1 MVIIIKIY
9 PLLLAF
15 FFFCQSLSGQ
25 KIDDILNSPVTDK
38 QKADTLLSIGK
49 KYHMRFKVDSAL
61 LVFEKGL
68 SYAKKTGD
76 PTLVAIYYIVTS
88 RTYRLQG
95 KSQTALETI
104 RKATPYISTK
114 TPEGT
119 LENYFLNTGH
129 YFKDLS
135 ISDSALYYYG
145 ETEKLNNKYFPYE
158 NWVVYESMAG
168 IFAENLAWDKAE
180 EYYLKGYAITK
191 AGNKRADHGV
201 ILVMLGNLYVMANK
215 PDKFTNL
222 LNEYELFMSAS
233 RKNLLQDPVHNMLF
247 LDWSKYSLEQK
258 VVFLEKAK
266 KKNLENGYQEG
277 AEACNLY
284 LSMAFEEAK
293 LYDKALEYLK
303 ENYQSNRSG
312 IDLYYKHI
320 NLRHIYRIQKK
331 AAMEVAALKTAEE
344 LLSLIAKLS
353 DASSKEITLNLE
365 KKYET
370 EKKEKEI
377 ALLNSNNELARKEIA
392 LLNSQKK
399 LIDIELLRQLDI
411 QKALAR
417 ENELMDSV
425 VKGEKAYSISVTR
438 EKEKEAALNA
448 ALGRENILKAGEL
461 DKEKSLRQV
470 LIGGASLLLVA
481 VGIILFQF
489 RKQRL
494 KSYVIQKQSD
504 DLQVLMKEIHH
515 RVKNNLQV
523 ISSLLDLQSM
533 TIADNQAS
541 EAVKEGKNRVQSM
554 ALIHQNLYSE
564 GNIKGIKTK
573 DYISNLLQS
582 LCDSYNITN
591 DKVKI
596 KTDIDDLNLDVDTMI
611 PLGLVLNELV
621 SNSLKYAFKDGRQG
635 ELSII
640 LKEKAQHLLLKVSDN
655 GTGYPDG
662 LNVKESKSFG
672 MKMIR
677 AFAQKLK
684 AKLDVYNHNGAVVE
698 MQITKYNLA

>member
-1 MVIIIKIY
+1 MAIIIKLY
-9 PLLLAF
+9 PLLLAL
-15 FFFCQSLSGQ
+15 FFFCQPLSGQ
-25 KIDDILNSPVTDK
+25 NINDIVNSPVTDK
-38 QKADTLLSIGK
+38 QKADTLLSIGI

-68 SYAKKTGD
+68 MYAKKAGD
-76 PTLVAIYYIVTS
+76 HTLVALYYIFTS
-88 RTYRLQG
+88 RTYRMQG
-95 KSQTALETI
+95 KPKMALETI
-104 RKATPYISTK
+104 RKASPFLSSNTPA
-114 TPEGT
+114 GT
-119 LENYFLNTGH
+119 IENYLLNTAH
-129 YFKDLS
+129 SFKDLS

-158 NWVVYESMAG
+158 NWIVYESMAG

-191 AGNKRADHGV
+191 AGNRRSDHGM
-201 ILVMLGNLYVMANK
+201 ILYMLGNFYVMANK
-215 PDKFTNL
+215 PEKFTNI
-222 LNEYELFMSAS
+222 LNEYDIFMSAS

-247 LDWSKYSLEQK
+247 LDWSKYSLNQK
-258 VVFLEKAK
+258 VEFLEKAK
-266 KKNLENGYQEG
+266 KKNQENGYQEG
-277 AEACNLY
+277 ADACNLY
-284 LSMAFEEAK
+284 LSLAFEDAK
-293 LYDKALEYLK
+293 LYDKALEYLL
-303 ENYQSNRSG
+303 ENYQSNKARE
-312 IDLYYKHI
+312 DLYYKHI
-320 NLRHIYRIQKK
+320 NLKHIYRIQKK
-331 AAMEVAALKTAEE
+331 AAMDAAALKSAEE

-399 LIDIELLRQLDI
+399 LFDIELLRQLDI

-425 VKGEKAYSISVTR
+425 VKGEKAYSQSVTR

-448 ALGRENILKAGEL
+448 ALGRENKLKAGEL
-461 DKEKSLRQV
+461 GKEKNLRQV
-470 LIGGASLLLVA
+470 LIGGASLLLVS

-494 KSYVIQKQSD
+494 KSNVIQKQSD

-591 DKVKI
+591 DKVKV
-596 KTDIDDLNLDVDTMI
+596 KMDIDDLNLDVDTMI

-635 ELSII
+635 ELSIV
-640 LKEKAQHLLLKVSDN
+640 LKEKAHHLLLKVSDN

-698 MQITKYNLA
+698 MQITKYNLV